1 MMNFVITK
9 KNHFKH
15 LHIKLSCFIS
25 LNNHVKYT
33 HIDVLINIGYY
44 STCKVHDYNCSSN

>member
-1 MMNFVITK
+1 MFYI
-9 KNHFKH
+9 
-15 LHIKLSCFIS
+15 I

-33 HIDVLINIGYY
+33 HFDVNLINIGYY